1 MSGKAPTT
9 TVAGSLACNVTS
21 ASDALAPGGVILLL
35 VLSFT
40 EGAAVMIAE
49 LTGAKMLAPLYGS
62 TLYVWGA
69 VIGVT
74 LLSLTAG
81 YYLGGLLSRR
91 ARRREILYW
100 FMLTAALLIVAMPD
114 LAHHLMQT
122 LSDAMRPIPAI
133 LLQTSLF
140 LLPPLVLLG
149 ACPPLIISLLAKRP
163 AEAGSMAGTV
173 FAVSTVGGIIATFAS
188 GFWLIPE
195 LGLSRTA
202 AGAGVMLAAL
212 PLLLLVL
219 WEKRY
224 IALVYPVL
232 AFILLI
238 PGPPPPAQSH
248 AVVVYQSEGLL
259 GQIKV
264 VDVPRPAANP
274 GAPAGT
280 DRILFVN
287 RMGQTWMNRDTGH
300 SQWGY
305 VNFLRS
311 IGSLLPPDSRVL
323 MLGLGGGIVAREL
336 QELGHR
342 VDCVELDP
350 RIAEVATRHFGL
362 KPNGDIVIDDGRHFI
377 RSTNRRY
384 DLIVL
389 DVYQAEI
396 PPGHLL
402 NLEAFTQMR
411 GLLNPGGFFVIN
423 YPGFLSGEI
432 GLGGRSIWRTL
443 LAAGYRVHLL
453 PTGSDESSGNNL
465 YIAIPGADEPDFANP
480 RVGVHINGIPVSIPG
495 RFLDPAHV
503 DLEDA
508 IVLRDNRPILER
520 LSLEAA
526 STWREGYNTHFTRPF
541 LELGIPLFE

>member
-1 MSGKAPTT
+1 MNREARTSIAARRTRDT
-9 TVAGSLACNVTS
+9 AS
-21 ASDALAPGGVILLL
+21 ASEALAPAGFALFL

-69 VIGVT
+69 IIGVT
-74 LLSLTAG
+74 LASLTAG
-81 YYLGGLLSRR
+81 YYLGGMLSRR
-91 ARRREILYW
+91 KQRREILYW
-100 FMLTAALLIVAMPD
+100 FLLTAALLIVAMPEF
-114 LAHHLMQT
+114 AHYLMT
-122 LSDAMRPIPAI
+122 ALSDRMRPIPAI
-133 LLQTSLF
+133 LLQTSLY

-149 ACPPLIISLLAKRP
+149 ACPPLIISLLASNP
-163 AEAGSMAGTV
+163 DDAGHKAGTV

-219 WEKRY
+219 REKRY

-238 PGPPPPAQSH
+238 PGAPPSVQSR
-248 AVVVYQSEGLL
+248 AAVVYQSEGLL

-264 VDVPRPAANP
+264 VDVPRPAAGP

-287 RMGQTWMNRDTGH
+287 RMGQTWMNRDTGR

-311 IGSLLPPDSRVL
+311 IGSVLPPDSRVL

-350 RIAEVATRHFGL
+350 RIAEVATRHFSL

-377 RSTNRRY
+377 RGTDRRY
-384 DLIVL
+384 DLVVL

-402 NLEAFTQMR
+402 NLEAFAQMR

-443 LAAGYRVHLL
+443 LAAGYRVRLL

-465 YIAIPGADEPDFANP
+465 YIAMPDADEPDFANP
-480 RVGVHINGIPVSIPG
+480 RVGVRINGIPVSIPA
-495 RFLDPAHV
+495 RFLDPASV

-508 IVLRDNRPILER
+508 IVLHDNRPILER

-526 STWREGYNTHFTRPF
+526 ATWREGYYTHFTRPF